1 MSSRAARPVCPES
14 AFSRSRDRRGLPVR
28 SQHGRPV
35 RAGVR
40 SSLENTANAVAAR
53 AMAVET
59 RPELVGK
66 RFLCVAAGDEARPE
80 RGESGR
86 CWRSWRAG
94 VIRAVSHR
102 DSRDPD
108 LAVSEPAATR
118 APGGFPAAPGS
129 TRAAGGHAPP
139 WSPQLPPG
147 CPPLGEC
154 FPGRLGLGAGLPRDP
169 GRPRRAPGPGRPG
182 RPGLA
187 GRAPWKAG
195 AGAERPGAPR
205 DPRVAEGK
213 GRKNNDRP
221 LAFQRCRG
229 TAVAVTGPDSPCTG

>member
-154 FPGRLGLGAGLPRDP
+154 FPGRLGLGAGLPATP
-169 GRPRRAPGPGRPG
+169 GSLGERPAPAAPAAPAWLGELRGRRGPGPSALEPPG
-182 RPGLA
+182 TLGSPKEKGGKTMTDLWLSRDVEVL
-187 GRAPWKAG
+187 PW
-195 AGAERPGAPR
+195 
-205 DPRVAEGK
+205 
-213 GRKNNDRP
+213 
-221 LAFQRCRG
+221 Q
-229 TAVAVTGPDSPCTG
+229 